1 MITKAEV
8 VQWLL
13 ANCVSNGYIL
23 DLSNLDLSEF
33 DGIIDIS
40 GMKVKNSL
48 FQGHQEVGSSLFQ
61 DHQNV
66 KGDLFQGFQSV
77 SGSLHQG
84 FDEVGGNKFDEGGKG
99 NEF

>member
-1 MITKAEV
+1 MIAKEEV

-13 ANCVSNGYIL
+13 ENCVKNGNLL
-23 DLSNLDLSEF
+23 DLSNLDFSKF

-48 FQGHQEVGSSLFQ
+48 FQGNQEVGSSLFQ

-77 SGSLHQG
+77 VGSLYQG
-84 FDEVGGNKFDEGGKG
+84 FDEVEENKFNEGGKR
-99 NEF
+99 E